1 MANDTRGSGDYEGQL
16 GVNDQR
22 DTNIQIGL
30 SLVLGV
36 GAFLAFCVCYTCDT
50 QRFPSPNRVIGSS
63 STLARSLRSPKEAE
77 RG

>member
-1 MANDTRGSGDYEGQL
+1 MANETRGSGDYEGQL

-36 GAFLAFCVCYTCDT
+36 GAFLAFCVCYT
-50 QRFPSPNRVIGSS
+50 QWY
-63 STLARSLRSPKEAE
+63 
-77 RG
+77 